1 MAASDR
7 TVHAQLRSLGPLLCW
22 AIVYA
27 DIGTSI
33 YYTPGILARDV
44 GTSAATY
51 VLATSLAFVLL
62 AEKYAEIAARYPG
75 GGGVVSVAEEAFG
88 PRIGALGGMLILVDY
103 FLTAAISAVSGFTYL
118 ASLVPGLAGLEWANE
133 ISEAML
139 YLVTLLCA
147 PWLMR
152 QGQHIRV
159 DIILRAVPKP
169 VGWAFE
175 WIVDVLALGC
185 CAAMAYYGAR
195 AALASYSAGSMSIKT
210 RYRAPRGISR
220 SPGTK

>member
-1 MAASDR
+1 MQRLEAAYGR
-7 TVHAQLRSLGPLLCW
+7 LLE
-22 AIVYA
+22 
-27 DIGTSI
+27 
-33 YYTPGILARDV
+33 ILAL
-44 GTSAATY
+44 AACALIFGMT
-51 VLATSLAFVLL
+51 LMICADVLL
-62 AEKYAEIAARYPG
+62 RN
-75 GGGVVSVAEEAFG
+75 V
-88 PRIGALGGMLILVDY
+88 RI
-103 FLTAAISAVSGFTYL
+103 
-118 ASLVPGLAGLEWANE
+118 VPGLAGLEWANE
-133 ISEAML
+133 ISEGML
-139 YLVTLLCA
+139 YLVTLLTA

-210 RYRAPRGISR
+210 LITPEWWLLSVLPLAFVALTIEMFFRMRRLHLAPRAPRDDAVSTG
-220 SPGTK
+220 